1 MRSSLVRS
9 SLVAAALVLPTTL
22 LSGCNDWFN
31 PEKAVFEKYNQRL
44 ANVLDTSE
52 SELEA
57 SPAVTIPDKRELFQE
72 LPRLSLGLLESYQLR
87 QCGLFNL
94 LAEKNSQLGKVQDA
108 FYDFDYQINLL
119 RTLNGCMS
127 NYPLSDEE
135 NTKLNGLYDQK
146 WHHLTVHLDNMLL
159 TSDAMR
165 KQLTGSEW
173 LPLESKDQV
182 AHVRDAFLALDEMYQ
197 TPYRALS
204 RLPDVTIVNY
214 QEEIEKTRLV
224 GRLYYTLIDATHW
237 LEQTTHMLEANQDK
251 IICGANRDTTQFRYL
266 RNVFQ
271 TIYVAEV
278 QPYMAY
284 VDSTYQQLD
293 GGLSLVEKRMQAHGA
308 NYGIE
313 KAHDQ
318 FREETMKHVQFWKNL
333 FKRCGVKVGNS

>member
-108 FYDFDYQINLL
+108 FYDFDYQTNLL

-127 NYPLSDEE
+127 DYPLSDEE